1 MSTIYKNSGLRLS
14 MESAR
19 EAADTI
25 TAITNASPG
34 VVTATAHGFS
44 DGDIVLLEVGG
55 MNDLNKRA
63 FKVIESDTNTFQLAD
78 ETGLV
83 GIDTTNFGTFT
94 SGTATKVTLGISI
107 TGTQGFA
114 PSGGDGKLLD
124 TTTVQDTNDTQETN
138 GTTAISYALT
148 QQWDP
153 ADTAQ
158 RQMIEFNRSGVQ
170 KVFRFQWPNGTFVL
184 FYGSVAYSGAP
195 GGDNQGITTSTATV
209 ALGGRPTYSK

>member
-1 MSTIYKNSGLRLS
+1 MSQIYKNSGLRLS

-19 EAADTI
+19 GTAVAI
-25 TAITNASPG
+25 TSVTNASPG
-34 VVTATAHGFS
+34 VFSSTAHGFEN
-44 DGDIVLLEVGG
+44 GDIILLDISG
-55 MNDLNKRA
+55 MPDLNKRA
-63 FKVIESDTNTFQLAD
+63 FKVISTASGTFQLAD
-78 ETGLV
+78 ETGTV
-83 GIDTTNFGTFT
+83 GINTTSFGTFT
-94 SGTATKVTLGISI
+94 TGSAYKITLGTAI

-153 ADTAQ
+153 ADAAQ
-158 RQMIEFNRSGVQ
+158 RLMIEHNRTGSQ
-170 KVFRFQWPNGTFVL
+170 KVFRFTWPNGTFVL